1 LPGFVV
7 MAASDEAELVHM
19 VATAAAIGDRPSAF
33 RYPRGEGTGVVLPKR
48 GEVLPLGKGRILREG
63 SAVAILSF
71 GARLGEALKASDQLA
86 SFGLSTTVADA
97 RFAKPLDEDLVRQ
110 LASHHE
116 VLITIEEGATG
127 GFGAQVLHYLARE
140 GLLDQGLKVRTLT
153 LPDSFIE
160 HDKPQA
166 MYERAGLNASGI
178 VAAVF
183 AALGKDLGA
192 AEAARLA

>member
-1 LPGFVV
+1 
-7 MAASDEAELVHM
+7 
-19 VATAAAIGDRPSAF
+19 
-33 RYPRGEGTGVVLPKR
+33 
-48 GEVLPLGKGRILREG
+48 
-63 SAVAILSF
+63 
-71 GARLGEALKASDQLA
+71 
-86 SFGLSTTVADA
+86 
-97 RFAKPLDEDLVRQ
+97 LVRQ
-110 LASHHE
+110 LARHHE

-127 GFGAQVLHYLARE
+127 GFGSRVLHSLARE

>member
-1 LPGFVV
+1 VRSLAGERSAPG
-7 MAASDEAELVHM
+7 
-19 VATAAAIGDRPSAF
+19 
-33 RYPRGEGTGVVLPKR
+33 
-48 GEVLPLGKGRILREG
+48 
-63 SAVAILSF
+63 
-71 GARLGEALKASDQLA
+71 
-86 SFGLSTTVADA
+86 FGLSTTVADA
-97 RFAKPLDEDLVRQ
+97 RFAKPLDEELVRQ
-110 LASHHE
+110 LARHHE

-127 GFGAQVLHYLARE
+127 GFGSQVLHSLARE

>member
-1 LPGFVV
+1 

-33 RYPRGEGTGVVLPKR
+33 RYPRGEGTGVALPKR
-48 GEVLPLGKGRILREG
+48 GEVLTLGKGRILREG
-63 SAVAILSF
+63 TAVAILSF

-86 SFGLSTTVADA
+86 AFGLSTTVADA
-97 RFAKPLDEDLVRQ
+97 RFAKPLDEELVRQ
-110 LASHHE
+110 LARHHE

-127 GFGAQVLHYLARE
+127 GFGSRVLHSLARE

>member
-1 LPGFVV
+1 L
-7 MAASDEAELVHM
+7 
-19 VATAAAIGDRPSAF
+19 
-33 RYPRGEGTGVVLPKR
+33 
-48 GEVLPLGKGRILREG
+48 
-63 SAVAILSF
+63 
-71 GARLGEALKASDQLA
+71 
-86 SFGLSTTVADA
+86 TTVADA

-110 LASHHE
+110 LARHHE

-160 HDKPQA
+160 HDKPQV

>member
-1 LPGFVV
+1 